1 MSDTTKTDT
10 LHKNKMKDMIY
21 FIFCVATAMIG
32 YNIHKSLLWSIFDF
46 LFAPFVWAK
55 WLIMQQVNLSI
66 IKETFSFF
74 LK

>member
-10 LHKNKMKDMIY
+10 LLKRTSDMIY
-21 FIFCVATAMIG
+21 FILSIATAMIG
-32 YNIHKSLLWSIFDF
+32 YNIHKSLIWSIFDF
-46 LFAPFVWAK
+46 FFAPLVWAK